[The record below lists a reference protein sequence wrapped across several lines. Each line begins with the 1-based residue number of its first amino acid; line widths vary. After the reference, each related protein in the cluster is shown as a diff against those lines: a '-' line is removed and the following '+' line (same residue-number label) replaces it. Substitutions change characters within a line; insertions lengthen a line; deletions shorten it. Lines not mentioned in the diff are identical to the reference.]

1 MTANTPHYTSSSLYV
16 GDLHPAVTEAILFDL
31 FKSVGPVASIRVCRD
46 AISRRSLGYAYV
58 NFHNTVDAERALDTL
73 NYAPV
78 RGKPCRIMW
87 SHRDPSVRKSGQGNV
102 FIKNLDKSIDNK
114 ALYDTFSTFGNIL
127 SCKVVTDSKG
137 NSKGYGF
144 VHYETQEAADQA
156 INKVHGMLLSNKI
169 VFVGPFI
176 PRKERVPGSDPDK
189 FTNLY
194 VKHLHPDTTEP
205 QLKAEF
211 EKYGP
216 IQSAVIMRGDSGESK
231 KFGFV
236 NFVNHED
243 AGKAVESINGKLKIG
258 KSDKEVYVTR
268 AQKRNERE
276 MVLKKIREERAQ
288 KYQGINLYVKY
299 LDDSVDD
306 QKLREHFSEF
316 GTISSCKVM
325 RDEKTNSKG
334 FGFVCFTTPDEA
346 SKAVTQL
353 HNTLLVGKPIYVALA
368 ERKDMRCAKLEAQ
381 YSARRMAGNPGLG
394 NAPPVY
400 PVFYSQAPQ
409 QARQGYVPGYP
420 GGMVGRPRWPTP
432 AAGGQ
437 ARQGPY
443 PSVPGYVGVPHPG
456 APRARQN
463 RGGQSRSGAGQGQIQ
478 GLNRFKYTPNAR
490 NQHPGQN
497 VGGKVEGGHGLVS
510 SVTLTSGALASASP
524 EERKQILGESLFPR
538 IRAVEPV
545 QAGKITGMLLESL
558 EPQEL
563 LGLLDSPEALQ
574 DKVEEARSVLKEHLA
589 ARQGEVV
596 GDVQEP
602 DEADG

>member
-1 MTANTPHYTSSSLYV
+1 
-16 GDLHPAVTEAILFDL
+16 
-31 FKSVGPVASIRVCRD
+31 
-46 AISRRSLGYAYV
+46 
-58 NFHNTVDAERALDTL
+58 
-73 NYAPV
+73 
-78 RGKPCRIMW
+78 
-87 SHRDPSVRKSGQGNV
+87 
-102 FIKNLDKSIDNK
+102 LDKSIDNK

-127 SCKVVTDSKG
+127 SCKVVTDSKA

-243 AGKAVESINGKLKIG
+243 AGKAVESVNGKLKIG

-334 FGFVCFTTPDEA
+334 IWFC
-346 SKAVTQL
+346 
-353 HNTLLVGKPIYVALA
+353 LLYN
-368 ERKDMRCAKLEAQ
+368 
-381 YSARRMAGNPGLG
+381 S
-394 NAPPVY
+394 
-400 PVFYSQAPQ
+400 
-409 QARQGYVPGYP
+409 
-420 GGMVGRPRWPTP
+420 
-432 AAGGQ
+432 
-437 ARQGPY
+437 
-443 PSVPGYVGVPHPG
+443 
-456 APRARQN
+456 
-463 RGGQSRSGAGQGQIQ
+463 
-478 GLNRFKYTPNAR
+478 
-490 NQHPGQN
+490 
-497 VGGKVEGGHGLVS
+497 
-510 SVTLTSGALASASP
+510 
-524 EERKQILGESLFPR
+524 
-538 IRAVEPV
+538 
-545 QAGKITGMLLESL
+545 
-558 EPQEL
+558 
-563 LGLLDSPEALQ
+563 
-574 DKVEEARSVLKEHLA
+574 
-589 ARQGEVV
+589 
-596 GDVQEP
+596 
-602 DEADG
+602 

>member
-1 MTANTPHYTSSSLYV
+1 MTAPNTHYQSASLYV

-46 AISRRSLGYAYV
+46 AVTRRSLGYAYV
-58 NFHNTVDAERALDTL
+58 NFHNTLDAERALDTL
-73 NYAPV
+73 NYAPI

-127 SCKVVTDSKG
+127 SCKVVTDTKG

-156 INKVHGMLLSNKI
+156 INKVHGMLLANKI

-176 PRKERVPGSDPDK
+176 PNKERCPGTDPDK

-194 VKHLHPDTTEP
+194 VKHLAPDVTEA

-211 EKYGP
+211 EQFGP
-216 IQSAVIMRGDSGESK
+216 TQSAVIMRSSETGESK
-231 KFGFV
+231 RFGFV

-243 AGKAVESINGKLKIG
+243 AMKAVESMNGKLKLG
-258 KSDKEVYVTR
+258 KSDKDIYVTR
-268 AQKRNERE
+268 AQKKSERE
-276 MVLKKIREERAQ
+276 MVLKKLREERAQ

-299 LDDSVDD
+299 LDDSIDD
-306 QKLREHFSEF
+306 VKLREHFADF
-316 GTISSCKVM
+316 GTITSCKVM
-325 RDEKTNSKG
+325 RDEKGNSKG

-353 HNTLLVGKPIYVALA
+353 HNTLLAGKPIYVALA
-368 ERKDMRCAKLEAQ
+368 ERKDMRRSKLEAQ
-381 YSARRMAGNPGLG
+381 YAARRMAGNPGLN
-394 NAPPVY
+394 NAPVY

-409 QARQGYVPGYP
+409 QARQPGYVPGYP
-420 GGMVGRPRWPTP
+420 GGMVRPRWPTP
-432 AAGGQ
+432 AGGQ
-437 ARQGPY
+437 ARQGGY
-443 PSVPGYVGVPHPG
+443 PGVQGFVGVAPHPG
-456 APRARQN
+456 GAPRGQRQN
-463 RGGQSRSGAGQGQIQ
+463 RSQQRTGGQGQIQ

-490 NQHPGQN
+490 NQQPGQN
-497 VGGKVEGGHGLVS
+497 LGGKVEGGHGLVS
-510 SVTLTSGALASASP
+510 SATLTSGALASASP

-538 IRAVEPV
+538 IRAVEPT

-558 EPQEL
+558 ESHEL
-563 LGLLDSPEALQ
+563 LHLLDSPEALQ
-574 DKVEEARSVLKEHLA
+574 EKVEEARTVLKEHQS
-589 ARQGEVV
+589 RQG
-596 GDVQEP
+596 DVIPALGEN

>member
-102 FIKNLDKSIDNK
+102 FIKNMDKSIDKK

-156 INKVHGMLLSNKI
+156 INKVHGMLLANKI

-194 VKHLHPDTTEP
+194 VKHLHPETTEP

-243 AGKAVESINGKLKIG
+243 AAKGVEAVNGKLKIG

-268 AQKRNERE
+268 AQKKKRTRDGFKEIQRRASTKVSRN
-276 MVLKKIREERAQ
+276 
-288 KYQGINLYVKY
+288 
-299 LDDSVDD
+299 
-306 QKLREHFSEF
+306 
-316 GTISSCKVM
+316 
-325 RDEKTNSKG
+325 
-334 FGFVCFTTPDEA
+334 
-346 SKAVTQL
+346 
-353 HNTLLVGKPIYVALA
+353 
-368 ERKDMRCAKLEAQ
+368 
-381 YSARRMAGNPGLG
+381 
-394 NAPPVY
+394 
-400 PVFYSQAPQ
+400 
-409 QARQGYVPGYP
+409 
-420 GGMVGRPRWPTP
+420 
-432 AAGGQ
+432 
-437 ARQGPY
+437 
-443 PSVPGYVGVPHPG
+443 
-456 APRARQN
+456 
-463 RGGQSRSGAGQGQIQ
+463 
-478 GLNRFKYTPNAR
+478 
-490 NQHPGQN
+490 
-497 VGGKVEGGHGLVS
+497 
-510 SVTLTSGALASASP
+510 
-524 EERKQILGESLFPR
+524 
-538 IRAVEPV
+538 
-545 QAGKITGMLLESL
+545 
-558 EPQEL
+558 
-563 LGLLDSPEALQ
+563 
-574 DKVEEARSVLKEHLA
+574 
-589 ARQGEVV
+589 
-596 GDVQEP
+596 
-602 DEADG
+602 

>member
-1 MTANTPHYTSSSLYV
+1 
-16 GDLHPAVTEAILFDL
+16 
-31 FKSVGPVASIRVCRD
+31 
-46 AISRRSLGYAYV
+46 
-58 NFHNTVDAERALDTL
+58 
-73 NYAPV
+73 
-78 RGKPCRIMW
+78 
-87 SHRDPSVRKSGQGNV
+87 
-102 FIKNLDKSIDNK
+102 
-114 ALYDTFSTFGNIL
+114 
-127 SCKVVTDSKG
+127 
-137 NSKGYGF
+137 
-144 VHYETQEAADQA
+144 
-156 INKVHGMLLSNKI
+156 
-169 VFVGPFI
+169 
-176 PRKERVPGSDPDK
+176 
-189 FTNLY
+189 
-194 VKHLHPDTTEP
+194 
-205 QLKAEF
+205 
-211 EKYGP
+211 
-216 IQSAVIMRGDSGESK
+216 
-231 KFGFV
+231 
-236 NFVNHED
+236 
-243 AGKAVESINGKLKIG
+243 
-258 KSDKEVYVTR
+258 
-268 AQKRNERE
+268 

-368 ERKDMRCAKLEAQ
+368 ERKDMRRAKLEAQ